1 VASSRASTVAQYL
14 RELPADRRRTIAAVR
29 AVIRRNLPAG
39 YQESVGWGMIVYSVP
54 LSLYP
59 DTYNGQPMM
68 YAALASQKN
77 YCSLHL
83 MAVYAS
89 PERLAAL
96 KAAFKQAGKK
106 LDMGKACVR
115 FRTPEDL
122 PLDAIGAAIAA
133 VPLDRFKEYLEAA
146 RKGRKS

>member
-1 VASSRASTVAQYL
+1 VTASRATTVAQYL
-14 RELPADRRRTIAAVR
+14 RELPPERRRIIAAVR

-39 YQESVGWGMIVYSVP
+39 YQEAVGWGMIVYCVP

-77 YCSLHL
+77 YCTVHL

-96 KAAFKQAGKK
+96 KDGFQKAGKK
-106 LDMGKACVR
+106 LDMGKACIR
-115 FRTPEDL
+115 FRRLEDL
-122 PLDAIGAAIAA
+122 PLEVIGAAIAS
-133 VPLDRFKEYLEAA
+133 VPLVRFKAYYEAA
-146 RKGRKS
+146 RKGRAR

>member
-1 VASSRASTVAQYL
+1 MTSSRTSTVAQYL
-14 RELPADRRRTIAAVR
+14 RELPPDRRRIIATVR

-39 YQESVGWGMIVYSVP
+39 YQEAVGWGMIVYCVP

-77 YCSLHL
+77 YCTVHL
-83 MAVYAS
+83 MAVYGS

-96 KAAFKQAGKK
+96 KAGFQQAGKK
-106 LDMGKACVR
+106 LQMGKACVR
-115 FRTPEDL
+115 FRSLEDL
-122 PLDAIGAAIAA
+122 PLEVIGAAIAS
-133 VPLDRFKEYLEAA
+133 VPLARFKAYYEAA
-146 RKGRKS
+146 RKGRAH